1 MSYEARVAEQ
11 AQAQVV
17 LNIFALKK
25 FGWKVY
31 VREGKGF
38 GHAFQGRSRK
48 PSLLE
53 ASHKSCSTE
62 KTSSTSQEEDDLVP
76 VVGRNTFKHQ
86 AAAAEL
92 VILDGEISTPRSKWS
107 ALSRWQ
113 FQMDTMRAV
122 WKGISSPRPKPNSRP
137 RACSSVGV
145 DWAALGR
152 HFDTDIDPAGC
163 LLSGLAEWHEGGHAT
178 VLAEGGRRKMSPGS
192 SQMGLR
198 EPRATAS

>member
-1 MSYEARVAEQ
+1 MFAREKDLVT
-11 AQAQVV
+11 
-17 LNIFALKK
+17 
-25 FGWKVY
+25 
-31 VREGKGF
+31 
-38 GHAFQGRSRK
+38 RSRGEAG
-48 PSLLE
+48 SLL
-53 ASHKSCSTE
+53 CSRRA
-62 KTSSTSQEEDDLVP
+62 TSLVP
-76 VVGRNTFKHQ
+76 LKRRRAPPRRRT
-86 AAAAEL
+86 
-92 VILDGEISTPRSKWS
+92 ILSPLWEGTLSNIKQRPPNSSYWTARFRLLGQSGVLCQGGS
-107 ALSRWQ
+107 SRW
-113 FQMDTMRAV
+113 TPWRAV